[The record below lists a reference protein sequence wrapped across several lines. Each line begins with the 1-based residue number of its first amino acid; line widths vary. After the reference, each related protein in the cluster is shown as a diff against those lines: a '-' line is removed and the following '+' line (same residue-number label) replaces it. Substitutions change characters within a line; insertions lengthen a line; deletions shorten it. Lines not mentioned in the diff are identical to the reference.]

1 MDQVTTRLDTIAGLR
16 CFGYPP
22 DSITP
27 PAAIV
32 TYPEE
37 ITFDSTYGRGADTVT
52 LPVIVA
58 VGKVHDR
65 ATRNLVDAYLAG
77 SGAASIK
84 AVIEAG
90 TYTAFDSVRVI
101 RAEFDIVTIGSGDYL
116 AAVFDLDII
125 GDGA

>member
-1 MDQVTTRLDTIAGLR
+1 MDQVTTQLDTIGGLR

-37 ITFDSTYGRGADTVT
+37 IIFDSTYNRGADTVV

-84 AVIEAG
+84 AVIQAG
-90 TYTAFDSVRVI
+90 TYTAFDSVRVT

>member
-1 MDQVTTRLDTIAGLR
+1 MDQVTTQLDTIAGLR

-37 ITFDSTYGRGADTVT
+37 IIFDSTYNRGADTVV

-84 AVIEAG
+84 AVIQAG
-90 TYTAFDSVRVI
+90 TYTAFDSVRVT

-116 AAVFDLDII
+116 AAVFALDII

>member
-1 MDQVTTRLDTIAGLR
+1 MDAISTRLDTIAGLR
-16 CFGYPP
+16 CFPYPP

-37 ITFDSTYGRGADTVT
+37 LTFDAGYDRGADTMT

-65 ATRNLVDAYLAG
+65 NTRNLVDAYCAG
-77 SGAASIK
+77 SGASSIK
-84 AVIEAG
+84 AVIESG
-90 TYTAFDSVRVI
+90 TYTAFDSVRVTG
-101 RAEFDIVTIGSGDYL
+101 AEFDIVTIGSADYL

-125 GDGA
+125 GDGE